1 MRGLLVLSMLS
12 ILAGP
17 AAAQSDAER
26 AAVRSVIEQQLGA
39 FIRDDAAAAYS
50 FAAPG
55 IKQMFPSEEIFMD
68 MVRRGYQPVY
78 RPRSHAFGASRETS
92 QGVEQ
97 IVDLVDAAGQEWTAL
112 YTLERQ
118 PDGSWKITGCFLL
131 KKPGESV

>member
-1 MRGLLVLSMLS
+1 MRVILALSLVLA
-12 ILAGP
+12 LAGG
-17 AAAQSDAER
+17 AAAQSDSDR
-26 AAVRSVIEQQLGA
+26 AAVQTIIEQQLGA
-39 FIRDDAAAAYS
+39 FLRDDAATAYS
-50 FAAPG
+50 FASPG
-55 IKQMFPSEEIFMD
+55 IKEMFPSEEIFMD

-78 RPRSHAFGASRETS
+78 RPRSHAFGAMRETG
-92 QGVEQ
+92 QGIEQ